1 METHGSVS
9 VDEAS
14 VALAAVERSRSR
26 VAWSGYPAW
35 YWVATGAGLGVL
47 AYLTTLRGWWTLAI
61 VAVGAFLIFV
71 ARAAGKARGVCEGLG
86 SAMRPLE
93 VLVLYGPAVALM
105 LADAFV
111 SKSVSWA
118 PIPVAAL
125 VFAVFAGTGFA
136 LGARAGRR

>member
-35 YWVATGAGLGVL
+35 YWLATGAGLG
-47 AYLTTLRGWWTLAI
+47 ALTYVTTRSGWWNLAI
-61 VAVGAFLIFV
+61 PVVGVFLILV
-71 ARAAGKARGVCEGLG
+71 ARAASKARGVCEGLG

-118 PIPVAAL
+118 PIPVAVL
-125 VFAVFAGTGFA
+125 VFAVFAGTGLA
-136 LGARAGRR
+136 LGASAGRR